1 MRFSGSF
8 SRVFEEKSNK
18 FWGPVLICYLVA
30 ISAVFFE
37 EKSSKFWG
45 PVLICYLVAISAMLF
60 YEVLYVVLFG
70 EV

>member
-1 MRFSGSF
+1 M
-8 SRVFEEKSNK
+8 
-18 FWGPVLICYLVA
+18 A